1 METGKNKNR
10 TVQFD
15 DNDDEYDGE
24 AVEVMEFDEEDE
36 EVEEEEELQN
46 QAPNKTQVPTP
57 KPRLIDKLKGLR
69 MYNNLGRFDLEE
81 GNLFCF
87 FISPKKE
94 EKKPQEPTS
103 FSDAWNHQDPSQ
115 KSKWRDPICLEF
127 NQMLKN
133 SVHNRKGEDKLPAD
147 RKEIG
152 TIQGKE
158 GWDLAGSQRLQPDWW
173 C

>member
-87 FISPKKE
+87 LVNPENE
-94 EKKPQEPTS
+94 ENKPQEPTS
-103 FSDAWNHQDPSQ
+103 FSDAWDHQDPSQ
-115 KSKWRDPICLEF
+115 KLKWREPIYLEF

-133 SVHNRKGEDKLPAD
+133 SVWNCKGEDKLPAD
-147 RKEIG
+147 QKGIG
-152 TIQGKE
+152 TRWVFKIKKDGTTGL
-158 GWDLAGSQRLQPDWW
+158 GW
-173 C
+173 